1 MAKLPQVSGKDMG
14 RVLTRLGLYLRSQ
27 KGSHMKFVRERE
39 ARREIIIIP
48 NHAVLRK
55 GTLDGILK
63 KLTMDIAELKKFL

>member
-1 MAKLPQVSGKDMG
+1 
-14 RVLTRLGLYLRSQ
+14 
-27 KGSHMKFVRERE
+27 MKFVRERE